1 MSVAPRVDPAIPTN
15 RDSASS
21 EGIEPSPGGQDR
33 QPARRFLPL
42 RWLQVH
48 GRSIEREILIVQWAL
63 PLVLVGIV
71 LVYEVAEHF
80 VERREG
86 FPSADFLGEVFF
98 FGILGPIAVWLVLR
112 WIRQEWQQRER
123 DKRMLRQM
131 YSELAEAQEHL
142 NTLHAQRGELL
153 NRLMSIQEEERR
165 RLAREIHDELGQ
177 LLTGLSLNLK
187 LCQEAIP
194 DDVVSAHDRLA
205 RANSLVR
212 HTIEQAHHLIADLR
226 PTVLDDYGLM
236 PALQEE
242 LYQRLGPL
250 NIAFHL
256 DAVGDVEQLPP
267 DVATAA
273 FRIVQEAVTNI
284 IHHAN
289 AHQVCVRLQETNG
302 GLTVTVEDDGVGLPA
317 TFNGATRDQ
326 ALGILG
332 MQERARALGGS
343 LQITSLEPSGT
354 QIQFY
359 LPAQQEQS

>member
-1 MSVAPRVDPAIPTN
+1 MSVAPRVDPAIPTS

-21 EGIEPSPGGQDR
+21 EAIEPSPGGEDR
-33 QPARRFLPL
+33 YLARRFLP
-42 RWLQVH
+42 RRRLQVH
-48 GRSIEREILIVQWAL
+48 GHGIEREILIVQWAL

-71 LVYEVAEHF
+71 LVYEIAEHF
-80 VERREG
+80 LEKREM
-86 FPSADFLGEVFF
+86 FPSLDFLGEVFF
-98 FGILGPIAVWLVLR
+98 FGILGPIAVWLALR
-112 WIRQEWQQRER
+112 WVRRQWQDREHDKQMLQR
-123 DKRMLRQM
+123 M

-142 NTLHAQRGELL
+142 NTLHSQRGELL

-194 DDVVSAHDRLA
+194 DDVVSAHNRLA
-205 RANSLVR
+205 RANTLVR
-212 HTIEQAHHLIADLR
+212 HTIEQAHRLIADLR

-242 LYQRLGPL
+242 LHQRLDPL
-250 NIAFHL
+250 DIVFHL
-256 DAVGDVEQLPP
+256 DGVGDVDQLPP
-267 DVATAA
+267 DVTTAA

-284 IHHAN
+284 IRHAD
-289 AHQVCVRLQETNG
+289 AREVCVRLQETEE
-302 GLTVTVEDDGVGLPA
+302 GLTVTVEDDGVGLPE
-317 TFNGATRDQ
+317 TFNGATGDQ

-354 QIQFY
+354 QIQFH
-359 LPAQQEQS
+359 LPAQQGQP